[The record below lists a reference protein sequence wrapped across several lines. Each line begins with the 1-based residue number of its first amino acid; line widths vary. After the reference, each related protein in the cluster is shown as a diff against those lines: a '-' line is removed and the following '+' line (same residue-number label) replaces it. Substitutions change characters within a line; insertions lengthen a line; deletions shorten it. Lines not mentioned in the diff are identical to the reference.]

1 MKRVF
6 ILKGLDCPNC
16 SAKIEKEV
24 GALPGVESSVVNLM
38 QQTLTVQSEKSADA
52 TLAEQVETIVHSH
65 EPDVEVSEKTEPAVT
80 KVYLLKGLDC
90 PNCSAK
96 IEKEVGELGGVA
108 SSTVNLMNQTLTVQA
123 GTSVATSLL
132 DTVTTIVHSHEPDV
146 EVSEKTEPAVTKVY
160 LLKGLD
166 CPNCSAKIEK
176 EVGEL
181 GGVASSTVNLM
192 NQTLTV
198 QAGTSV
204 ATSLLDT
211 VTTIVHSHE
220 PDVEVSEKTEPAVTK
235 VYLLK
240 GLDCPNCSAKIEKE
254 VGELDGVTS
263 STVNLMNQTLTV
275 QAGTSVAAS
284 LLDTV
289 TTIVHSHEPDVEVSE
304 KQLEATAPVKKDEK
318 AAVYNDEDKKRTIR
332 LAVGAVV
339 YAIGMALTVFA
350 KLPTLAEL
358 AFLIVAYVI
367 LGWDVVWQ
375 AVKNITRG
383 QVFDEHF
390 LMSVSTI
397 GAFAI
402 GEYPEA
408 VAVMLFYQ
416 VGEFFQ
422 SLAVKRSRKS
432 ISDLMDICPDSATVK
447 RNGVLQVVSPESV
460 AVGEIIVVKP
470 GEKIPLDGIVVD
482 GESMLDT
489 KALTGESVPRSI
501 RKGDE
506 ALSGCINQSGLL
518 TLKVTKSFGESTVSK
533 ITDLVENAS
542 ARKAPTENFITTFAR
557 YYTPVV
563 VGMAAVLAII
573 PPLVLG
579 GGWSEWLRR
588 GFVFLIVSCPCALVI
603 SIPLTFFGGIG
614 AASKRGVL
622 VKGSNYLEALN
633 KVSVVVFDKTGTLT
647 KGVFEVANIIPAAG
661 YQKEQVLEYAA
672 QAESYSNHPI
682 AKSVLATYGK
692 PIDQKQFSGFEEI
705 SGHGISV
712 MVQGKKVLAGNS
724 KLMESEKIAYAAC
737 DAAGTKFYVAA
748 DGSYVGCILIADEV
762 KPDSKCAIAEL
773 KKIGVEKTVMLT
785 GDDERIGKSV
795 ADELGLDAYYAQL
808 LPDQKVEKLE
818 MLDKQKRQGSKLAFV
833 GDGINDAPVLAR
845 ADVGIAM
852 GGLGSDAAIEAAD
865 VVLMTDE
872 PSKLVEAIDV
882 AKATKRIVMQNI
894 VIALGIKSVFLV
906 LGALGMAGMWEAVFG
921 DVGVTIIA
929 VLNAM
934 RILKK

>member
-1 MKRVF
+1 
-6 ILKGLDCPNC
+6 
-16 SAKIEKEV
+16 
-24 GALPGVESSVVNLM
+24 
-38 QQTLTVQSEKSADA
+38 
-52 TLAEQVETIVHSH
+52 
-65 EPDVEVSEKTEPAVT
+65 
-80 KVYLLKGLDC
+80 
-90 PNCSAK
+90 
-96 IEKEVGELGGVA
+96 
-108 SSTVNLMNQTLTVQA
+108 
-123 GTSVATSLL
+123 
-132 DTVTTIVHSHEPDV
+132 
-146 EVSEKTEPAVTKVY
+146 
-160 LLKGLD
+160 
-166 CPNCSAKIEK
+166 
-176 EVGEL
+176 
-181 GGVASSTVNLM
+181 
-192 NQTLTV
+192 
-198 QAGTSV
+198 
-204 ATSLLDT
+204 
-211 VTTIVHSHE
+211 
-220 PDVEVSEKTEPAVTK
+220 
-235 VYLLK
+235 
-240 GLDCPNCSAKIEKE
+240 
-254 VGELDGVTS
+254 
-263 STVNLMNQTLTV
+263 
-275 QAGTSVAAS
+275 
-284 LLDTV
+284 
-289 TTIVHSHEPDVEVSE
+289 VSE

-432 ISDLMDICPDSATVK
+432 ISDLMDIRPDSATVK

-682 AKSVLATYGK
+682 AKSILATYGK
-692 PIDQKQFSGFEEI
+692 PIDQKQFSDFEEI

-712 MVQGKKVLAGNS
+712 MVQGKKILAGNS

>member
-1 MKRVF
+1 
-6 ILKGLDCPNC
+6 
-16 SAKIEKEV
+16 
-24 GALPGVESSVVNLM
+24 
-38 QQTLTVQSEKSADA
+38 
-52 TLAEQVETIVHSH
+52 
-65 EPDVEVSEKTEPAVT
+65 
-80 KVYLLKGLDC
+80 
-90 PNCSAK
+90 
-96 IEKEVGELGGVA
+96 
-108 SSTVNLMNQTLTVQA
+108 
-123 GTSVATSLL
+123 
-132 DTVTTIVHSHEPDV
+132 
-146 EVSEKTEPAVTKVY
+146 
-160 LLKGLD
+160 
-166 CPNCSAKIEK
+166 
-176 EVGEL
+176 
-181 GGVASSTVNLM
+181 
-192 NQTLTV
+192 
-198 QAGTSV
+198 
-204 ATSLLDT
+204 
-211 VTTIVHSHE
+211 
-220 PDVEVSEKTEPAVTK
+220 
-235 VYLLK
+235 
-240 GLDCPNCSAKIEKE
+240 
-254 VGELDGVTS
+254 
-263 STVNLMNQTLTV
+263 MNQTLTV